1 MAYKYPSEKIFVEA
15 LKAKFA
21 GLDLS
26 EQKVEYKRA
35 GYVQNARKREFQA
48 AGERVA
54 EKRGMKQYDVNV
66 HLGGM
71 TLGQR
76 QLVPYKLSTT
86 PDIVEGDDLHY
97 VNNPAMQQMWA
108 VSYTH
113 LTLPTICSV

>member
-21 GLDLS
+21 GLDLAD
-26 EQKVEYKRA
+26 QKTKYVRA
-35 GYVQNARKREFQA
+35 GFVQNARKREFQA
-48 AGERVA
+48 AGMRVA
-54 EKRGMKQYDVNV
+54 EQRGIKQYDVNV

-76 QLVPYKLSTT
+76 QLVPYKLSTQ

-97 VNNPAMQQMWA
+97 VNNP
-108 VSYTH
+108 
-113 LTLPTICSV
+113 